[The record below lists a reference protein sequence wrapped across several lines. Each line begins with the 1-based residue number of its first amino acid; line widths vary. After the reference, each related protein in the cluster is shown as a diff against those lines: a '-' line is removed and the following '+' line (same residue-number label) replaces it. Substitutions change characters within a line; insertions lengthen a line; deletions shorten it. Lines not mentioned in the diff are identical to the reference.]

1 MLGALATGSLAS
13 VAQQLQALQQRTQA
27 DEFIVACAVHDHA
40 ARLRSYQLLAEVN
53 RQSAP
58 AGAATP
64 A

>member
-27 DEFIVACAVHDHA
+27 DEFIVASALHDHA
-40 ARLRSYQLLAEVN
+40 ARLRSYELLAALN
-53 RQSAP
+53 HGS
-58 AGAATP
+58 GAIAQ